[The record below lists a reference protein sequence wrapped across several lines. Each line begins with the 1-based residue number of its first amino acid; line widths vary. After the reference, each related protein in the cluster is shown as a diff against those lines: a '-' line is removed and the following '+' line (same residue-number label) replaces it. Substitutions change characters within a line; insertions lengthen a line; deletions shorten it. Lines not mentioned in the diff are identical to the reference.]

1 MFVRAHAVAHVR
13 ATASSVTGEHRATPR
28 AIASSRSDA
37 SARSA
42 ADSAASEGTNRMTS
56 SGDAPS
62 ARA

>member
-1 MFVRAHAVAHVR
+1 MDVLAHAVAHVR

-37 SARSA
+37 SVRSA
-42 ADSAASEGTNRMTS
+42 ADRAASDGTNKMTS

-62 ARA
+62 DRA